1 MPTAMADGDGG
12 PVGPLTYVHTYL
24 YKVPELCQLSHS
36 EGGGGAVRAQDEDL
50 DRLLKEVADKAL

>member
-1 MPTAMADGDGG
+1 MVMVAQWAH
-12 PVGPLTYVHTYL
+12 LHTYL
-24 YKVPELCQLSHS
+24 DKVPELCQLSHS